1 MKELKIVIAALA
13 LSLTACTKAIIDEE
27 AVALPPIQEKVV
39 YSPDVENIMYNY
51 CITCHGG
58 SAPSAG
64 ISLTTYNEVKSQA
77 ENGQLLHVVNDEIN
91 PMPPNMLLPLDVRQ
105 KLQKWADDGFPQQ

>member
-1 MKELKIVIAALA
+1 MNDSKIIIVVMA
-13 LSLTACTKAIIDEE
+13 LSLTACTKAIIDEGN
-27 AVALPPIQEKVV
+27 VTLPPSQEKVV
-39 YSPDVENIMYNY
+39 YNPDVEDIMYNY

-77 ENGQLLHVVNDEIN
+77 ENGQLLHVVNDETN
-91 PMPPNMLLPLDVRQ
+91 PMPPNMLLPLEVRQ
-105 KLQKWADDGFPQQ
+105 KLQKWADDGFPQ